1 MPRHFFYSVR
11 LFAGGFPFA
20 VARIVFESQNTGV
33 EPRNTLST
41 FFRVHSCAFVIQ
53 KNTLSTCFSCS
64 FVVLTLPLL
73 SFSCVSCFSWL
84 NPSFPIRVHSC
95 PFVVLT
101 LPLLSLS
108 CVSCFSWLNPSFPF
122 RVHSCT
128 FVVLTLLLLSL
139 SCVSCVSW
147 FKKHTIYI
155 FSWFVPSFSILQS
168 VMPSLKIAISWQW
181 LTSLRARVSPDAIVR
196 TVSRNSSTFGFAMAS
211 QSIQC
216 GFFCARE

>member
-73 SFSCVSCFSWL
+73 SLSCVSCFSWL
-84 NPSFPIRVHSC
+84 KNSFDIRVHSC

-101 LPLLSLS
+101 LFCHL
-108 CVSCFSWLNPSFPF
+108 F
-122 RVHSCT
+122 RVFRVFRGS
-128 FVVLTLLLLSL
+128 
-139 SCVSCVSW
+139 
-147 FKKHTIYI
+147 KKHTIYI

-168 VMPSLKIAISWQW
+168 VMPSLKIAISRQW
-181 LTSLRARVSPDAIVR
+181 LTSLRAGVSPDAIVR
-196 TVSRNSSTFGFAMAS
+196 TVSRNSSTFGFTMAS

>member
-1 MPRHFFYSVR
+1 MFIRGSKKHTIYIFFVFIRGSYSPPAIFFVC
-11 LFAGGFPFA
+11 F
-20 VARIVFESQNTGV
+20 VF
-33 EPRNTLST
+33 
-41 FFRVHSCAFVIQ
+41 
-53 KNTLSTCFSCS
+53 
-64 FVVLTLPLL
+64 FVVK
-73 SFSCVSCFSWL
+73 SFFS
-84 NPSFPIRVHSC
+84 HSC

-139 SCVSCVSW
+139 SCFSCVSW

>member
-73 SFSCVSCFSWL
+73 S
-84 NPSFPIRVHSC
+84 
-95 PFVVLT
+95 
-101 LPLLSLS
+101 LS

-122 RVHSCT
+122 RVHSCP

-139 SCVSCVSW
+139 SCVSCFSW
-147 FKKHTIYI
+147 FKTHTIYI

>member
-73 SFSCVSCFSWL
+73 S
-84 NPSFPIRVHSC
+84 
-95 PFVVLT
+95 
-101 LPLLSLS
+101 LS
-108 CVSCFSWLNPSFPF
+108 CVSCFSW
-122 RVHSCT
+122 
-128 FVVLTLLLLSL
+128 
-139 SCVSCVSW
+139 
-147 FKKHTIYI
+147 FKTHTIYI

>member
-41 FFRVHSCAFVIQ
+41 FFRVHSC
-53 KNTLSTCFSCS
+53 S
-64 FVVLTLPLL
+64 FVVQKKHTIYIFFVFIRGSYSPPAIFFVCFVFFVVK
-73 SFSCVSCFSWL
+73 SFFS
-84 NPSFPIRVHSC
+84 HSC
-95 PFVVLT
+95 P
-101 LPLLSLS
+101 
-108 CVSCFSWLNPSFPF
+108 
-122 RVHSCT
+122 

-139 SCVSCVSW
+139 SCVSCFSW
-147 FKKHTIYI
+147 FKTHTIYI

>member
-1 MPRHFFYSVR
+1 MSHKIQVWSHEIHY
-11 LFAGGFPFA
+11 LH
-20 VARIVFESQNTGV
+20 
-33 EPRNTLST
+33 
-41 FFRVHSCAFVIQ
+41 FFRVHSC
-53 KNTLSTCFSCS
+53 S
-64 FVVLTLPLL
+64 FVVQKKHTVYIFFVFIRGSYSPPAIFFVCFVFFVVK
-73 SFSCVSCFSWL
+73 SFFS
-84 NPSFPIRVHSC
+84 HSC
-95 PFVVLT
+95 PFVSIRGSYSPPAISFVCFVFFVV
-101 LPLLSLS
+101 PLLYF
-108 CVSCFSWLNPSFPF
+108 V
-122 RVHSCT
+122 VHSCP

-139 SCVSCVSW
+139 SCVSCFSW
-147 FKKHTIYI
+147 FKTHTIYI

>member
-53 KNTLSTCFSCS
+53 KNTLSTYFSCS

-101 LPLLSLS
+101 LLLLSLS
-108 CVSCFSWLNPSFPF
+108 CVSCFSWFHSCISWSI
-122 RVHSCT
+122 RVHSW
-128 FVVLTLLLLSL
+128 FLLS
-139 SCVSCVSW
+139 SCYLFRVFRVFRGS
-147 FKKHTIYI
+147 KHT
-155 FSWFVPSFSILQS
+155 P
-168 VMPSLKIAISWQW
+168 
-181 LTSLRARVSPDAIVR
+181 
-196 TVSRNSSTFGFAMAS
+196 STFFRGSCRPF
-211 QSIQC
+211 Q
-216 GFFCARE
+216 FFRA

>member
-1 MPRHFFYSVR
+1 MFIRGSYSPPAIFF
-11 LFAGGFPFA
+11 
-20 VARIVFESQNTGV
+20 VF
-33 EPRNTLST
+33 
-41 FFRVHSCAFVIQ
+41 FV
-53 KNTLSTCFSCS
+53 L
-64 FVVLTLPLL
+64 FVVK
-73 SFSCVSCFSWL
+73 SFFS
-84 NPSFPIRVHSC
+84 HSC
-95 PFVVLT
+95 PFVSIRDSYSPPAISFVCFVFFVV
-101 LPLLSLS
+101 PLLYF
-108 CVSCFSWLNPSFPF
+108 V
-122 RVHSCT
+122 VHSCP

-139 SCVSCVSW
+139 SCVSCFSW
-147 FKKHTIYI
+147 FKTHTIYI

>member
-53 KNTLSTCFSCS
+53 KNTLSTSFSCFLWLNPS
-64 FVVLTLPLL
+64 FFPFVSIRGSYFPPAI
-73 SFSCVSCFSWL
+73 FSCVSCFSWL
-84 NPSFPIRVHSC
+84 
-95 PFVVLT
+95 
-101 LPLLSLS
+101 
-108 CVSCFSWLNPSFPF
+108 
-122 RVHSCT
+122 
-128 FVVLTLLLLSL
+128 
-139 SCVSCVSW
+139 
-147 FKKHTIYI
+147 KKHTIYF

>member
-1 MPRHFFYSVR
+1 M
-11 LFAGGFPFA
+11 
-20 VARIVFESQNTGV
+20 
-33 EPRNTLST
+33 
-41 FFRVHSCAFVIQ
+41 
-53 KNTLSTCFSCS
+53 
-64 FVVLTLPLL
+64 VLTLSPCYLFVFFVFFVVKSFFCHSCPFVFIRGSYSLL
-73 SFSCVSCFSWL
+73 PSFSCVSCFSWL

-95 PFVVLT
+95 
-101 LPLLSLS
+101 S
-108 CVSCFSWLNPSFPF
+108 
-122 RVHSCT
+122 

-139 SCVSCVSW
+139 SCVSCFSW

-168 VMPSLKIAISWQW
+168 VMPSLKIAISRQW
-181 LTSLRARVSPDAIVR
+181 LTSLRAGVSPDAIVR